1 MPAQVR
7 ASAAAE
13 SAPYRRS
20 DLLRTRRARSDGTQ
34 GRVRSLLLV
43 HNHVRLSHRCSR
55 WEFVFFFFFFCLA
68 FNVYCSDDRD
78 KLFALIEEKYREVLR
93 INREDTEAL
102 REWGLALNDQA
113 EQKEEEEAD
122 LLFAKVY

>member
-1 MPAQVR
+1 MSSILIMVP
-7 ASAAAE
+7 
-13 SAPYRRS
+13 
-20 DLLRTRRARSDGTQ
+20 
-34 GRVRSLLLV
+34 
-43 HNHVRLSHRCSR
+43 
-55 WEFVFFFFFFCLA
+55 
-68 FNVYCSDDRD
+68 FNGYGSEDRD

-122 LLFAKVY
+122 LLFAKVENTDSSSVTITVGVRQVPSGASN